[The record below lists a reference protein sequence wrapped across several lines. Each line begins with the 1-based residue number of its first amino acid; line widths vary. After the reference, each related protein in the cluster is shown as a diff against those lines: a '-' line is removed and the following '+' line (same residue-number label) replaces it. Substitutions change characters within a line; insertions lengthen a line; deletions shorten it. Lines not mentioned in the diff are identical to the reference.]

1 MLCRWSKSAIQVEGR
16 WLWVMLNYEMH
27 SAVVL
32 CPPCSHSFLRHSQY
46 LPSVGTLCWSTVFP
60 PLPFVYMVIYWFE
73 NWFEHFSSVHTTF
86 KIQLSSSLISAEGG
100 NVKWKKRRYIYTQ
113 ACSSIVEVQVC
124 DRVECHRTII
134 AIPDRAQKLAWEFK
148 YMGKRMRLCNILE
161 EVPPPITLL

>member
-1 MLCRWSKSAIQVEGR
+1 MVKKCDTSRRQVTLGHAQLWDALSCSFVPTLFAQLPTPQSVSA
-16 WLWVMLNYEMH
+16 
-27 SAVVL
+27 
-32 CPPCSHSFLRHSQY
+32 
-46 LPSVGTLCWSTVFP
+46 LCWYPLLKHCFST
-60 PLPFVYMVIYWFE
+60 
-73 NWFEHFSSVHTTF
+73 TTF
-86 KIQLSSSLISAEGG
+86 CLHGDLLVWKLVWTFLFSPHYSSSLISAEGG

-161 EVPPPITLL
+161 GVPPPITLL